1 MRVEIDKRRTGIRL
15 SRLMDERKIS
25 VKEVQRA
32 LGLNCVQSV
41 YQWMNGKNLPS
52 VENLY
57 ALSEILQVPI
67 DELVCGNR
75 PPVIMNAKEMQCGR
89 ITMYYRRLCD
99 LHIA

>member
-1 MRVEIDKRRTGIRL
+1 MQAEIDKRRTGIRL
-15 SRLMDERKIS
+15 GRLMDERKIS
-25 VKEVQRA
+25 VREVQRA
-32 LGLNCVQSV
+32 LGLNSVQSI

-67 DELVCGNR
+67 DELICGNR
-75 PPVIMNAKEMQCGR
+75 SPVIMNAKEMQCGR
-89 ITMYYRRLCD
+89 ITLYYHRMYD